1 MSTEKHAPM
10 HDFKPVECNDCALHT
25 AEEKTNI
32 KGNHGMFCHL
42 NDGKGEA
49 DLFVSEE
56 KVILDSTGLV
66 AENDYITNGA
76 KDSDELDSPAFMDN
90 SLKHIENEDEC
101 SPLKDAKGVIFNFN
115 AHKTTEEVLLESDKQ
130 DRDRL
135 WKSPESESFMIENSG
150 DYEVRCG
157 ISHLVGADKHIMEP
171 EFPESIASYKE
182 SNSNDVKD
190 ICIDEGVPIVDK
202 NLIENLNDSSF
213 GTCVSLPSIGD
224 KNDNLGEDVQ
234 KEMLSGDPSKIQDAK
249 IGATNASTVKD
260 DTESVAPDC
269 LISSVEDNVNKESP
283 TDTYLEDLM
292 KLFGPKHATTGKVEN
307 DVSEKQ
313 SFGNKPLL
321 ESLCAQQHCQSSE
334 EAILESH
341 PTVPTNVESNK
352 NDHSTFDLNNSKAAT
367 ADESAEKISK
377 QVLDS
382 DAMPNNEE
390 VISDKTSAAPASEV
404 QCRNTVKTAEN
415 SCGHP
420 LGPEL
425 QDARNSED
433 KASAKFSIGSHDQFA
448 DGEASFSS
456 VGPMSGLITYSGL
469 IPHSGNISLRSD
481 SSTTSARSFAFPVL
495 QSEWNSSPVRMAKG
509 DRRYRKNR
517 GWMQGLLCCRF

>member
-1 MSTEKHAPM
+1 M

-25 AEEKTNI
+25 AEEKTNV
-32 KGNHGMFCHL
+32 KENHGMFCHL

-56 KVILDSTGLV
+56 KVVLDSTGLV

-76 KDSDELDSPAFMDN
+76 KDRDELDSPAFMDT

-115 AHKTTEEVLLESDKQ
+115 AHKTTEEVLFESDKQ

-150 DYEVRCG
+150 DYEVQCG
-157 ISHLVGADKHIMEP
+157 ISHLGADKHIMEP

-234 KEMLSGDPSKIQDAK
+234 KEMLSDDPSKIQDAK
-249 IGATNASTVKD
+249 IGAANASTVKD
-260 DTESVAPDC
+260 DIESVDPDS
-269 LISSVEDNVNKESP
+269 LISSVEDNANKESA

-292 KLFGPKHATTGKVEN
+292 KLFGPKHATTGKVDN

-367 ADESAEKISK
+367 TDESAEKISK

-390 VISDKTSAAPASEV
+390 GISDK
-404 QCRNTVKTAEN
+404 NTVKTAEN
-415 SCGHP
+415 ACGHP

-425 QDARNSED
+425 QDVRNSED